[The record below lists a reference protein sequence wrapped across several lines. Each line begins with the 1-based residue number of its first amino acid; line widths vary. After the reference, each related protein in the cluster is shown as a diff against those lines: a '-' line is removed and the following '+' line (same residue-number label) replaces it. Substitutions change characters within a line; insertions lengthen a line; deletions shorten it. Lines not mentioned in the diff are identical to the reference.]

1 MEVRHTNQP
10 CASQISGA
18 PAFRIQFVC
27 SASATGRRRRNPT
40 ALRVRRVITRGIPMH
55 SRPARSPKFTASAI
69 LSILLGLAA
78 CCAATPAGA
87 QERRDR
93 EPNSVYAERRAKL
106 AAQVDCPIILSGLT
120 GREESSQTYIFE
132 QEENFYYL
140 TGHNEEGAGL
150 VILPAKSGD
159 SASPAQREILY
170 LPAKNPQK
178 ERWNGVR
185 MSPADPGIEARTG
198 FATVKPFGEMRAEV
212 EDLAKTCA
220 SFYTILPYQKELGGF
235 PHEKEVVDW
244 LQQVAPQI
252 KLKDIRPQISS
263 LRQIKSPGE
272 LAFLQRA
279 VDLSLDAHLEA
290 MRMMRPGLYEYQI
303 AAKMVEV

>member
-1 MEVRHTNQP
+1 MLNRRARRSRELV
-10 CASQISGA
+10 S
-18 PAFRIQFVC
+18 
-27 SASATGRRRRNPT
+27 SA
-40 ALRVRRVITRGIPMH
+40 L
-55 SRPARSPKFTASAI
+55 
-69 LSILLGLAA
+69 LLILLSLTVSIAA
-78 CCAATPAGA
+78 PPTPA
-87 QERRDR
+87 QERRER

-106 AAQVDCPIILSGLT
+106 AAQIDCPIVLWGLT

-198 FATVKPFGEMRAEV
+198 FATVKPFGEIRAEV

-290 MRMMRPGLYEYQI
+290 MRMMRPGLYE
-303 AAKMVEV
+303 